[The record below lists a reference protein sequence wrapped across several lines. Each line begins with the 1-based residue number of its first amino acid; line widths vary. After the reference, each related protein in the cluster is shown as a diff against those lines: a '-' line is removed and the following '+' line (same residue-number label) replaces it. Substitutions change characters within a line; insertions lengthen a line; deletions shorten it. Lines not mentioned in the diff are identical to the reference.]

1 MENLSWSILIIHI
14 KEKIN
19 ILSVYIY
26 VYIHTLK
33 KFLKFYIAEIISK
46 GKINEIPSN
55 WKRKGYTVKLQVDEN
70 ESIKWGLL

>member
-1 MENLSWSILIIHI
+1 MKYPYNPYKRKKLTYWG
-14 KEKIN
+14 
-19 ILSVYIY
+19 YIY

-55 WKRKGYTVKLQVDEN
+55 WKRKGYTEKLQVDEN